1 MGAKKRDKR
10 GADGKAEMI
19 HQGDKQKLAVP
30 DIKLG
35 SKPPRF
41 ARFARLARIRGSK
54 GKTATG
60 DKRFG
65 CVASHA
71 NHFLPLQKA
80 SLLL

>member
-1 MGAKKRDKR
+1 MASWSQGKSRGGSMGAKKRDKR

-41 ARFARLARIRGSK
+41 ARVARIKRVE
-54 GKTATG
+54 GKNRDG
-60 DKRFG
+60 
-65 CVASHA
+65 
-71 NHFLPLQKA
+71 
-80 SLLL
+80 